1 LVTRQ
6 LFQAE
11 VAFLREKGGH
21 GLSFILRILNL
32 SFLKSWCEKS
42 GAQMRDR
49 RWMMGSSKSAGGVSL
64 LMAKELGPA
73 KIYNNVG
80 QGALLD
86 RSCCKTEEKT
96 ST

>member
-1 LVTRQ
+1 
-6 LFQAE
+6 
-11 VAFLREKGGH
+11 
-21 GLSFILRILNL
+21 
-32 SFLKSWCEKS
+32 
-42 GAQMRDR
+42 
-49 RWMMGSSKSAGGVSL
+49 MGSSKSAGGVSL